1 MGFSDKAKAYF
12 YNELGLD
19 NREISR
25 RMENYSESLISRYLN
40 QDKIS
45 PTFILKIS
53 KYFPDAD
60 VSNWIVEDKSP
71 DNINEPQLA
80 YKINPLKKIN
90 KMIQDLEELKAY
102 IKSELPQK

>member
-1 MGFSDKAKAYF
+1 MGFSTKAKAYF

-19 NREISR
+19 NRDISK
-25 RMENYSESLISRYLN
+25 RMDNYSESLVSRYLN

-45 PTFILKIS
+45 ATFVLKIK

-60 VSNWIVEDKSP
+60 VDNWIIEGNMANESP
-71 DNINEPQLA
+71 ST

-90 KMIQDLEELKAY
+90 KMIQDLEELKTY
-102 IKSELPQK
+102 IKKELPRKNS